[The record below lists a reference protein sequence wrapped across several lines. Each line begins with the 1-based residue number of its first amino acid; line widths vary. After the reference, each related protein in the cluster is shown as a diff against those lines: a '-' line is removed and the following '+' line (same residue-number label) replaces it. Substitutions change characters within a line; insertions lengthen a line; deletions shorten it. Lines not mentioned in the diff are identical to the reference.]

1 MGELKV
7 QLLCTFFSFFV
18 SFDLILIMIDSCL
31 CEALL
36 VMVFDFFKLTFA
48 FTDQLITNMLMGT
61 FYFYG
66 LLTRD
71 TYYVMISPYLTY
83 CLKLKHKN
91 YLF

>member
-1 MGELKV
+1 
-7 QLLCTFFSFFV
+7 
-18 SFDLILIMIDSCL
+18 MIDGCL

-66 LLTRD
+66 LLTVTRI
-71 TYYVMISPYLTY
+71 YVMISPYLTY
-83 CLKLKHKN
+83 SLKLKHKS